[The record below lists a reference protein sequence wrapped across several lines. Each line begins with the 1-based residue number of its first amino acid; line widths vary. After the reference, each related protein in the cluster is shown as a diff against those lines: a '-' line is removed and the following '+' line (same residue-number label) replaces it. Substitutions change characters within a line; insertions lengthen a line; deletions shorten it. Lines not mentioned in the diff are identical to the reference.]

1 MSTYK
6 ILQRYSER
14 VKKSLAEH
22 KPTKDLFM
30 RVRLVKVPKDSQLEH
45 IKRSILFLINASSR
59 RYDYN
64 YSNS

>member
-6 ILQRYSER
+6 ILQRYSKR
-14 VKKSLAEH
+14 VAKALAER

-45 IKRSILFLINASSR
+45 IKKDILFVINGSSR
-59 RYDYN
+59 RHDHN
-64 YSNS
+64 HSNS